1 MRGLSAPGLACA
13 IVAAS
18 VLAAAGACLPDLLP
32 DAHAHTTTVTVTE
45 AALVDDHTVKISYS
59 DYMGSSRGNTSYQNL
74 LRTYQA
80 CERGITGD
88 CNWLA
93 TNYSHSFYNNLNF
106 TWSGAKKIIFVED
119 GGGRSDLLHIDPRHP
134 VSTYSTGTV
143 HIEGGVYSCDRRQC
157 GQAHVH
163 RVHAATIPFLDAL
176 GPSITGTPRLDL
188 RTPDAGQLHL
198 TFNRNVGSVDT
209 SKIYVAEYVR
219 GGYRAPDIHTTSPA
233 VSCHS
238 RLLCFVYMTGASAS
252 ISGRNVT
259 VTMTEEQ
266 RAAISIIDGYA
277 SGNRN
282 ISMYLGQQAG
292 ATTNSGGANNS
303 DQPFTTYSVNRDTHS
318 PVYVTGSSNLD
329 ISTGRLNVAFNET
342 INVATADVSK
352 IRLEGCAPNSRPCS
366 SSGYNMSLAG
376 ASLPAANSK
385 VVGLALTP
393 AQKAHAIDP
402 ASFPPG
408 AAVAFADK
416 AAFPDVR
423 VTNADV
429 ASKGLSL
436 LKLQP
441 NAFRD
446 GAGNAFTHP
455 NGYAAHNA
463 RTSGQSGL
471 YALSVV
477 SDTAAPAVTGSALD
491 LGAGTLRIELDEF
504 VRARTADTSKISIH
518 ATGGSVTLSAD
529 NHLRSDGDTIVVDL
543 TEQQRQNI
551 IALGRSLT
559 LSVASGAVS
568 DLVGNQISAAS
579 GLSVQVVPDRQAPT
593 FVRATLTGT
602 ALKVTFSETVDVTP
616 ASKVNLAGLGIRL
629 ASQQA
634 SAAVSLSGASLST
647 SADGDT
653 LAIDISSTNLSQS
666 SGPLVLDMGAG
677 AVLDTSGNRIS
688 AAQGNTVTATAD
700 TAPPTFVTA
709 SMDLRR
715 GILTMTFSETID
727 ATPAST
733 VHLSKISVRNG
744 NSGDTTTMTSATV
757 AETDSS
763 TIRITMTEQ
772 QRSTVS
778 GYQSPTLYLDTG
790 AVADLAGNLFVAPS

>member
-1 MRGLSAPGLACA
+1 MNHLPAPGLACA

-18 VLAAAGACLPDLLP
+18 ALAAAGACLPDLLP

-59 DYMGSSRGNTSYQNL
+59 DYMGSSAGSTSYQNL

-80 CERGITGD
+80 CERGVASD
-88 CNWLA
+88 CNWLV
-93 TNYSHSFYNNLNF
+93 THYNHSFYNNLNF

-134 VSTYSTGTV
+134 ISTHSAGTV

-163 RVHAATIPFLDAL
+163 RIHATTIPFIDAL

-188 RTPDAGQLHL
+188 RTPDAGKLHL
-198 TFNRNVGSVDT
+198 TLNKNVGSVDT
-209 SKIYVAEYVR
+209 SKIYVAEYVS
-219 GGYRAPDIHTTSPA
+219 GGYRAPDIHATSSA

-238 RLLCFVYMTGASAS
+238 RMLCFVYMTGASAS

-266 RAAISIIDGYA
+266 RAAINIIDGYA

-282 ISMYLGQQAG
+282 ISMYLGKQAG
-292 ATTNSGGANNS
+292 ATTNAGGANNS
-303 DQPFTTYSVNRDTHS
+303 VQSVTAYSVTRDTHS
-318 PVYVTGSSNLD
+318 PVYVTGSSTLD
-329 ISTGRLNVAFNET
+329 ISTGKLNIAFNE
-342 INVATADVSK
+342 IMNVATADVSK
-352 IRLEGCAPNSRPCS
+352 IRLEGCTPNARPCS

-376 ASLPAANSK
+376 ASLPATNSK
-385 VVGLALTP
+385 VVALALTP

-402 ASFPPG
+402 VSFPPG
-408 AAVAFADK
+408 AAFAFADK

-455 NGYAAHNA
+455 NGHAAHNT

-477 SDTAAPAVTGSALD
+477 SDTAAPTVTGSALD

-518 ATGGSVTLSAD
+518 ATGGSVALSAD
-529 NHLRSDGDTIVVDL
+529 NHLRSDGDTIVVEL
-543 TEQQRQNI
+543 TEQQRQRL

-568 DLVGNQISAAS
+568 DLVGNQMSAVS
-579 GLSVQVVPDRQAPT
+579 GMSMQVVPDRNAPT
-593 FVRATLTGT
+593 FVRATVSGTSLT
-602 ALKVTFSETVDVTP
+602 VTFSETIDVTP

-634 SAAVSLSGASLST
+634 SAATGLSGTLST
-647 SADGDT
+647 GSDGAT
-653 LAIDISSTNLSQS
+653 LAFDISSTTLSQS
-666 SGPLVLDMGAG
+666 SGTLVLDIGAG

-709 SMDLRR
+709 SLDMRS
-715 GILTMTFSETID
+715 GVMTLTFNETID
-727 ATPAST
+727 ATPASL

-772 QRSTVS
+772 QRRTVS
-778 GYQSPTLYLDTG
+778 VYQSPTLYLDTG